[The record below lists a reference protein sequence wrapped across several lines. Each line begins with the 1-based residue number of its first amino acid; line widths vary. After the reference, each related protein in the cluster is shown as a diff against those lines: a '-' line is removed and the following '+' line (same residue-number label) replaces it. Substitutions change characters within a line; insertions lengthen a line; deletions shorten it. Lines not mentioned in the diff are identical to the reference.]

1 MLTSWGLVWFF
12 LKQLSMSFLYRTTV
26 LGKLNNF
33 VREWISE
40 LAESKVRI
48 FFFLSKQLKPFHL
61 KAALLGSVLKFNF

>member
-1 MLTSWGLVWFF
+1 MEFVLFCILSN
-12 LKQLSMSFLYRTTV
+12 LSMSFLYRTTV

-48 FFFLSKQLKPFHL
+48 FLFLSKQLKPFHL
-61 KAALLGSVLKFNF
+61 KTALLGSVLKFNF